1 MSVRKM
7 EPLHPGTVLLEDFL
21 NPMNITE
28 TRVAED
34 IHIPVSRINEI
45 ISGKQSVTANTALR
59 LARYFGTPP
68 QFWLGLQMDY
78 DLKVAQNISG
88 DEIEREIE
96 VFVQS
101 SM

>member
-1 MSVRKM
+1 MSARKM

-21 NPMNITE
+21 NPMNISE

-34 IHIPVSRINEI
+34 IHIPVWCINEI
-45 ISGKQSVTANTALR
+45 ISGKRCVTANTALR

-88 DEIEREIE
+88 DDIEREIL
-96 VFVQS
+96 VFEQS

>member
-68 QFWLGLQMDY
+68 EFWLGLQMDY